1 VTLIDDYGHH
11 PTELAAT
18 LEAIRQGWPGRRI
31 LLAFQPHR
39 YTRTRDLLDEFARVL
54 ATVDALIVTEVYPA
68 GEAPIAGADGKAI
81 CRAIRSH
88 GRVEP
93 LLLEKIEDLP
103 RALIQIARDGDVI
116 VTMGAGS
123 IGAAAAEL
131 PSALASVQPAPFVDR
146 RRP

>member
-1 VTLIDDYGHH
+1 MRVVARTK
-11 PTELAAT
+11 LAGVHLAST
-18 LEAIRQGWPGRRI
+18 ILGLPWQSVPRRI

-131 PSALASVQPAPFVDR
+131 PGALASVQPAPFVDR

>member
-1 VTLIDDYGHH
+1 
-11 PTELAAT
+11 
-18 LEAIRQGWPGRRI
+18 
-31 LLAFQPHR
+31 
-39 YTRTRDLLDEFARVL
+39 
-54 ATVDALIVTEVYPA
+54 VYPA

-103 RALIQIARDGDVI
+103 RALIQIAREGDVI

-131 PSALASVQPAPFVDR
+131 PIALASVQPAPFVDR

>member
-1 VTLIDDYGHH
+1 
-11 PTELAAT
+11 
-18 LEAIRQGWPGRRI
+18 
-31 LLAFQPHR
+31 
-39 YTRTRDLLDEFARVL
+39 VL
-54 ATVDALIVTEVYPA
+54 ATVDALIVTEVYAA

-131 PSALASVQPAPFVDR
+131 PTALASLQPAPFVDR